1 MLFRL
6 KFVVVILAAIIFT
19 PELFSQRNNDLV
31 RVTRDGRMVWKESG
45 VEAFFWGVNYST
57 PFAHAY
63 RQIERLGEDSEK
75 VIDAD
80 SYHFARLGLNA
91 YRIHVWDCEISDS
104 VGNLLQN
111 EHLRLLDYLIHKLQ
125 QRGIYV
131 FLTPVAYWGN
141 GYPEPNEKTPGFSGK
156 YNKGNVYI
164 IPEAIEAQERYLK
177 QFVNHVNPYTGK
189 AYKNDP
195 MIIGFEICNE
205 PGHSRAAETTA
216 FVKRM
221 IRAVKSTGCTKP
233 IFYNVTQS
241 ISLLEDFIRGGTDGV
256 TFQWYPAGLVAGREI
271 KGNYLPH
278 VDNYYMPF
286 RRLSLQPSVPLRGIA
301 SLRSLSSGF
310 RGRGGFRPV
319 QIPMG
324 KVNEYKYR
332 AVIPDT
338 LIRPGIL
345 TYSIIAETSA
355 GRIVVYPGG
364 G

>member
-1 MLFRL
+1 MLYKPKLIILF
-6 KFVVVILAAIIFT
+6 LAAMVLA
-19 PELFSQRNNDLV
+19 PELLSQRNSDLI
-31 RVTRDGRMVWKESG
+31 RVNRNGRMVWRESG
-45 VEAFFWGVNYST
+45 QEAFFWGVNYST

-63 RQIERLGEDSEK
+63 RQVARLGADREK

-80 SYHFARLGLNA
+80 TYHFARMGLNA

-104 VGNLLQN
+104 VGNLLEN
-111 EHLRLLDYLIHKLQ
+111 EHLRLLDYLIHRLQ
-125 QRGIYV
+125 ERGIYV
-131 FLTPVAYWGN
+131 FLTPIAYWGN

-205 PGHSRAAETTA
+205 PGHSRPAETTS

-221 IRAVKSTGCTKP
+221 IKAIKSTGCTKP

-241 ISLLEDFIRGGTDGV
+241 INLLEDFIKGGTDGV

-278 VDNYYMPF
+278 VDNY
-286 RRLSLQPSVPLRGIA
+286 
-301 SLRSLSSGF
+301 
-310 RGRGGFRPV
+310 
-319 QIPMG
+319 
-324 KVNEYKYR
+324 
-332 AVIPDT
+332 
-338 LIRPGIL
+338 
-345 TYSIIAETSA
+345 
-355 GRIVVYPGG
+355 
-364 G
+364 